1 MLVLKGRDY
10 LYQEFKLR
18 NLSVEQQTFL
28 AQNAG
33 CNRFLWNQLVVTY
46 EAEYKAYQEY
56 LKKSEEFKDDP
67 KKLAELTE
75 VKCPS
80 LRDID

>member
-46 EAEYKAYQEY
+46 EA
-56 LKKSEEFKDDP
+56 
-67 KKLAELTE
+67 
-75 VKCPS
+75 
-80 LRDID
+80 